1 MPLGWL
7 GRSTRGG
14 TVTSQVIKDDG
25 SQATISD
32 HLREDH
38 RKGTGGLSDDYLS
51 GVHRTLHQ
59 AKHQPAP
66 EHAHPGQARED
77 DEQEREQPERPA
89 KQGKRDKRK

>member
-1 MPLGWL
+1 
-7 GRSTRGG
+7 
-14 TVTSQVIKDDG
+14 VTSQVIKDDG

-38 RKGTGGLSDDYLS
+38 RKGTRGLSDDYLS

-59 AKHQPAP
+59 AKHQTTP

-77 DEQEREQPERPA
+77 DDEQERQQAERPA

>member
-1 MPLGWL
+1 M
-7 GRSTRGG
+7 
-14 TVTSQVIKDDG
+14 TSQVIKDDG

-38 RKGTGGLSDDYLS
+38 RKGTRGLNDEYLN

-59 AKHQPAP
+59 ANREPSP
-66 EHAHPGQARED
+66 EHAHPGQANED
-77 DEQEREQPERPA
+77 ADQEREQPQRPA